1 MTFEDEPIETWHAV
15 QILWIIN
22 EKQRTR
28 WPFAVN
34 VILDFSL
41 LVNDFSTKDRRL
53 IDLFRST
60 ADITKVRKDASP
72 TNHETWNHENLEN
85 WSLL

>member
-1 MTFEDEPIETWHAV
+1 MTFEDEPIETWHTV
-15 QILWIIN
+15 QILWIVN

-41 LVNDFSTKDRRL
+41 LANDFSTKDRRV

-60 ADITKVRKDASP
+60 TDIA
-72 TNHETWNHENLEN
+72 
-85 WSLL
+85 